1 MTAPH
6 PRPRVVTAAFWCWA
20 VAAVLLLAFGLLLA
34 LSRNDVPTFVRG
46 AGVLFVVAGLA
57 LAFLT
62 GRTRAGH
69 TELRRAAVGLALAL
83 AMLLAAF
90 SLLGGGVIWLV
101 IMILSVV
108 GAVLVTRPVAQ
119 EWFDSKAPK

>member
-1 MTAPH
+1 MTAPQ
-6 PRPRVVTAAFWCWA
+6 PRPRVVTAAFWCWV
-20 VAAVLLLAFGLLLA
+20 VASILLVAFGLLLA
-34 LSRNDVPTFVRG
+34 LSRNNVPTFVRG

-69 TELRRAAVGLALAL
+69 TGLRRAAVGLALAL

-90 SLLGGGVIWLV
+90 SLMGGGVIWLV
-101 IMILSVV
+101 MMILSVV
-108 GAVLVTRPVAQ
+108 GAVLVTRPAAQ
-119 EWFDSKAPK
+119 EWFDSKAQQ

>member
-1 MTAPH
+1 MTAPQ
-6 PRPRVVTAAFWCWA
+6 PRPRVVTAAFWCW
-20 VAAVLLLAFGLLLA
+20 VVGSILLVAFGLLLA
-34 LSRNDVPTFVRG
+34 LSRNNVPMFVRG

-57 LAFLT
+57 LAVLT

-69 TELRRAAVGLALAL
+69 TGLRRAAVGLALAL

-90 SLLGGGVIWLV
+90 SLMGGGVIWLV

-108 GAVLVTRPVAQ
+108 GAVLVTRPAAQ
-119 EWFDSKAPK
+119 GWFDSKAQQ